1 MFKLVICLAGVIFP
15 VRLRFSIFFFP
26 TSPENENWL
35 VIVRLLKLPKCLCM
49 HTRFVLGNRR
59 NVYIL
64 VRSCL
69 PYRQKNSSSFT
80 DVSWLSK
87 LAAKRRCFLQLNSDW
102 QTLLPSSV
110 QNLRIRRWMAVRAPQ
125 VFLGLSCYYSY
136 AKWPISS
143 VFPSQGSND
152 KQENLLK
159 VLLRKPLKK
168 PLKRTLPFF
177 WQHHFLSISVELFLV
192 LAWMHS
198 AGVEHPF
205 SNLVTDVPPVGAVF

>member
-1 MFKLVICLAGVIFP
+1 
-15 VRLRFSIFFFP
+15 
-26 TSPENENWL
+26 
-35 VIVRLLKLPKCLCM
+35 M

>member
-1 MFKLVICLAGVIFP
+1 MYKLVICLAGVIFP

-143 VFPSQGSND
+143 VFPSQGSNN

-159 VLLRKPLKK
+159 VLLRKPLKNRWK
-168 PLKRTLPFF
+168 ERFPFF
-177 WQHHFLSISVELFLV
+177 GNTISFQYQLSFFLYSRECTQQVWNTLFLT
-192 LAWMHS
+192 L
-198 AGVEHPF
+198 
-205 SNLVTDVPPVGAVF
+205 